1 MADFILAGTTLAD
14 PLGLWHSAAPAGTA
28 FSQVVAGP
36 AEPLW
41 TIRLEAEPEMATRA
55 LAEQQAILQQRCAD
69 LEAAR
74 RALTQVGSP
83 LSFAGGAEVAP
94 PLVGPTRDLEA
105 TLTRIRQPVAFG
117 GVGEPAPPAEREAAS
132 EWSAFVEEARR
143 ILAHYAHIQT
153 EWNGTPIGL
162 TTVNW
167 TGDFRTT
174 WTEPTGAAAQHLHLQ
189 AVETALASRAAWL
202 QLIATVAGGA
212 VGLAVKA
219 SVPGGQLLLLPAVWR
234 FVRDVLAAWAAIP
247 RGA

>member
-14 PLGLWHSAAPAGTA
+14 PLGLWRAAAPAGTA
-28 FSQVVAGP
+28 FSQATTGP
-36 AEPLW
+36 TEPLW
-41 TIRLEAEPEMATRA
+41 TIQLEAEPEAATHA
-55 LAEQQAILQQRCAD
+55 LAEQQATLRQRCAD
-69 LEAAR
+69 LEATR

-83 LSFAGGAEVAP
+83 LSFAGGMEVAP

-105 TLTRIRQPVAFG
+105 TLTRARQPVAFG
-117 GVGEPAPPAEREAAS
+117 GAGEPAPQAEREAAG
-132 EWSAFVEEARR
+132 EWAAFVEEARR
-143 ILAHYAHIQT
+143 ILAHYAHVQT
-153 EWNGTPIGL
+153 EWGGAPIGL

-174 WTEPTGAAAQHLHLQ
+174 WAEPTGVAAQRLHLQ

-219 SVPGGQLLLLPAVWR
+219 SMPGGQLLLLPAVWR

-247 RGA
+247 REA

>member
-14 PLGLWHSAAPAGTA
+14 PLGLWRGAAPAGTA
-28 FSQVVAGP
+28 FSQVAAGP

-41 TIRLEAEPEMATRA
+41 TVRLEAEPETAARA
-55 LAEQQAILQQRCAD
+55 LAEQRATLQQRCAD

-74 RALTQVGSP
+74 HALAQVGSP

-105 TLTRIRQPVAFG
+105 TLARMQPVAFG
-117 GVGEPAPPAEREAAS
+117 SAGAPAPPAEREATS
-132 EWSAFVEEARR
+132 EWAAFVEEARR
-143 ILAHYAHIQT
+143 ILAHYAHVQT
-153 EWNGTPIGL
+153 EWGNAPIGL

-174 WTEPTGAAAQHLHLQ
+174 WAEPAGATAQHLHLQ
-189 AVETALASRAAWL
+189 AVETALASRVAWL

-212 VGLAVKA
+212 VGLAAKA
-219 SVPGGQLLLLPAVWR
+219 AVPGGQFLLLPAVWR

-247 RGA
+247 RGV

>member
-14 PLGLWHSAAPAGTA
+14 PLGLWRGAAPAGTA
-28 FSQVVAGP
+28 FSQVAAGP

-41 TIRLEAEPEMATRA
+41 TVRLEAEPETAARA
-55 LAEQQAILQQRCAD
+55 LAEQQAALQQRCAD

-74 RALTQVGSP
+74 RALAQVGSP

-94 PLVGPTRDLEA
+94 PLVGPMRDLEA
-105 TLTRIRQPVAFG
+105 ALARVQQPVAFG
-117 GVGEPAPPAEREAAS
+117 GAGEPAPQAEREAAS
-132 EWSAFVEEARR
+132 EWAAFVEEARR
-143 ILAHYAHIQT
+143 ILAHYAHVQT
-153 EWNGTPIGL
+153 EWGNAPIGL

-174 WTEPTGAAAQHLHLQ
+174 WAEPAGAAAQHLHLQ

-212 VGLAVKA
+212 VGLAAKA
-219 SVPGGQLLLLPAVWR
+219 AVPGGQLLLLPAVWR

-247 RGA
+247 HGA